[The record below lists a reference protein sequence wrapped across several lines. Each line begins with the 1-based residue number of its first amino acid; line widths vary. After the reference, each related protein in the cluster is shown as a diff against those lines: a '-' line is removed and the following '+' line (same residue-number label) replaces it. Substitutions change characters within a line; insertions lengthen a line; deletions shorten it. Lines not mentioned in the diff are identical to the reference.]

1 MKGGIGNLLKQ
12 AQEMQDGLRKAQ
24 EQLAREEVT
33 GESGGGLVKVTM
45 NGNHEVRRV
54 EIDDSLVGDLS
65 NIQWDETLNGDDREM
80 LEDLVASAFNDAARR
95 VAEKMQENM
104 SGLTAGMNL
113 PPGFKMPF

>member
-12 AQEMQDGLRKAQ
+12 AQQMQDGLRKAQ
-24 EQLAREEVT
+24 EQLAKEEVT

-54 EIDDSLVGDLS
+54 EIDESLV
-65 NIQWDETLNGDDREM
+65 GDDREM
-80 LEDLVASAFNDAARR
+80 LEDLVASAFNDAARK

-104 SGLTAGMNL
+104 SGLTSGMNL

>member
-54 EIDDSLVGDLS
+54 EIDDSLVGD
-65 NIQWDETLNGDDREM
+65 DREM

>member
-12 AQEMQDGLRKAQ
+12 AQQMQDGLRKAQ

-54 EIDDSLVGDLS
+54 EIDDSLL
-65 NIQWDETLNGDDREM
+65 GDDREM